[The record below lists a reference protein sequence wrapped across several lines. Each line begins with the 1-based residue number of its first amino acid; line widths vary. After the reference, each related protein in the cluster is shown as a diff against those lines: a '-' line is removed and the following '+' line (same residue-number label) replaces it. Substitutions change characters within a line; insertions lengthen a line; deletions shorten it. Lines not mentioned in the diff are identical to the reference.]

1 MSCLARSESLRRER
15 LGLVEC
21 IGVWMGSGGRMSEH
35 VSEIEKKLGL
45 GNSERCFKV
54 CVYIYVLPIIES
66 SGV

>member
-1 MSCLARSESLRRER
+1 
-15 LGLVEC
+15 
-21 IGVWMGSGGRMSEH
+21 MSEY

-45 GNSERCFKV
+45 ENSERCLKV